1 MILVVLLVIL
11 ALSEVFDRF
20 QLGNL
25 LTLEQEKK
33 AKEERL
39 REVSAE
45 NQQLRAQLTTI
56 VSSSVANHN
65 TAIFGMPSKEQLLSL
80 IGTEPAEPDEVDEKE
95 RTELASNAPAPE
107 TPEPATAPASEA
119 RSRGP
124 SEAMLRHRLLPRIE
138 ALCLDRYSEML
149 QVSKYSIA
157 RATKF
162 SDAFVNIDPIMEQ
175 PAMPSPILWVCSALS
190 SASLY

>member
-1 MILVVLLVIL
+1 MEEKGTEKKSNKFTRTLVVLLTVFIAALVFLSSRPCQRFTLTGESVILVVLLVIL

-95 RTELASNAPAPE
+95 RTELASNARAPSRPCRRSARRGSSRKAAAARDAPCAG
-107 TPEPATAPASEA
+107 TRPPPRPAS
-119 RSRGP
+119 P
-124 SEAMLRHRLLPRIE
+124 RL
-138 ALCLDRYSEML
+138 ADRC
-149 QVSKYSIA
+149 
-157 RATKF
+157 R
-162 SDAFVNIDPIMEQ
+162 
-175 PAMPSPILWVCSALS
+175 
-190 SASLY
+190 

>member
-1 MILVVLLVIL
+1 MEEKGTEKKSNKFTRTLVILLIVFIAVLLLLSSRPCQRFTLTGESVILVVLLVIL

-80 IGTEPAEPDEVDEKE
+80 IGTEPAEPDEVDEKGE
-95 RTELASNAPAPE
+95 DGACLQR
-107 TPEPATAPASEA
+107 
-119 RSRGP
+119 
-124 SEAMLRHRLLPRIE
+124 PR
-138 ALCLDRYSEML
+138 AGD
-149 QVSKYSIA
+149 A
-157 RATKF
+157 RACDRPRF
-162 SDAFVNIDPIMEQ
+162 GSAEPRSFGGH
-175 PAMPSPILWVCSALS
+175 ASPQAAAPHRSALS
-190 SASLY
+190 RPL